1 MENWISQRLV
11 YVDIDID
18 HVFKITPRFAAGC
31 AHGGGGSRVAAC
43 YRYRAAKIATRQK
56 SQQNILLTFHAQNT
70 IACEM
75 GASTP
80 QH

>member
-43 YRYRAAKIATRQK
+43 YRAAKIATK
-56 SQQNILLTFHAQNT
+56 YFANISRTKHNSL
-70 IACEM
+70 
-75 GASTP
+75 
-80 QH
+80 

>member
-31 AHGGGGSRVAAC
+31 AHGGGGSLLPRGKN
-43 YRYRAAKIATRQK
+43 RNTAKIATK
-56 SQQNILLTFHAQNT
+56 YFANISRTKHNSL
-70 IACEM
+70 
-75 GASTP
+75 
-80 QH
+80 